1 MTGLPVFY
9 SFRRCPYAMRA
20 RMALRISGTECELRE
35 VKLAKKPEAMLAA
48 SPKGTVPVLVL
59 PGGEV
64 IDESLA
70 IMRWALDRN
79 DPEGWLAGD
88 DPALIGLCDGPFK
101 YHLDRYKYPDRYSD
115 EPGHG
120 RTDHRGEGLAI
131 LRDLSFRLAGRD
143 QLMGESRT
151 LADIALFPFVRQFAN
166 TDRDWFDAQPIPDLQ
181 LWLDGHLDSDLF
193 LGVIDKFTP
202 WKPGDAPVVW
212 PG

>member
-1 MTGLPVFY
+1 MTGLPVLY

-35 VKLAKKPEAMLAA
+35 VKLADKPAAMLAA

-70 IMRWALDRN
+70 IMRWALGRN

-88 DPALIGLCDGPFK
+88 DSGLIDLCDGPFK
-101 YHLDRYKYPDRYSD
+101 YHLDRYKYPDRYAG
-115 EPGHG
+115 EAGHA
-120 RTDHRGEGLAI
+120 RTDHRDEGLAI
-131 LRDLSFRLAGRD
+131 LSDLSFRLAGRS
-143 QLMGESRT
+143 QLMGETRT

-181 LWLDGHLDSDLF
+181 RWLDGHLGSDLF
-193 LGVIDKFTP
+193 LGVMDKAAP
-202 WKPGDAPVVW
+202 WKPGDAPVIW